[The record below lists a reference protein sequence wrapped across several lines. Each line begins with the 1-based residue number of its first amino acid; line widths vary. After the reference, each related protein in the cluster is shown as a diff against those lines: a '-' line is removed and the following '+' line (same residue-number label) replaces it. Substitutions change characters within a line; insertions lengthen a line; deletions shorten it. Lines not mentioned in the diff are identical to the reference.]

1 MITHALRSPHRR
13 RAPRDR
19 RPLRSDA
26 WHPQTWNPTALPS
39 VAQIAQAIKRDWS
52 QAQLEEYYREENL
65 RKALY

>member
-13 RAPRDR
+13 RTPRDR
-19 RPLRSDA
+19 RPPRSDA

>member
-1 MITHALRSPHRR
+1 
-13 RAPRDR
+13 
-19 RPLRSDA
+19 
-26 WHPQTWNPTALPS
+26 LPS